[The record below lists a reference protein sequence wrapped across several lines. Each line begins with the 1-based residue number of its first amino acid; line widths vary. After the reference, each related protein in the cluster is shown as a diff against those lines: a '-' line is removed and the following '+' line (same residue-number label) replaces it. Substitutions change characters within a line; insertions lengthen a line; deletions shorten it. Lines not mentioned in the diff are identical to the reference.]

1 MFMPGPPDITPEQE
15 AAMRRETA
23 KGFLTFAGLVA
34 AIRFVPWAI
43 EHLEKAL
50 A

>member
-1 MFMPGPPDITPEQE
+1 MFMPGMPDFTPEQQAE
-15 AAMRRETA
+15 MRRETA
-23 KGFLTFAGLVA
+23 KGFLSFFGVVA
-34 AIRFVPWAI
+34 AIRVVPWAL